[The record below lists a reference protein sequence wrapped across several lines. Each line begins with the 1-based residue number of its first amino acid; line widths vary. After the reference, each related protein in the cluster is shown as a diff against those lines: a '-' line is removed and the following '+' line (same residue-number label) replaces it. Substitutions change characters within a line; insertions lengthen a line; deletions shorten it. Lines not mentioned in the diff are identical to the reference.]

1 MTPTYRV
8 RSMSLF
14 RRWVPAQPR
23 RPCGDR
29 GSARRGAHRESGE
42 TGAPTY
48 GLTGWRLLGTDTT
61 RPVVVAP
68 TDVDITDV
76 STMYVFWLGEV
87 LDPEG

>member
-1 MTPTYRV
+1 M
-8 RSMSLF
+8 
-14 RRWVPAQPR
+14 
-23 RPCGDR
+23 
-29 GSARRGAHRESGE
+29 
-42 TGAPTY
+42 
-48 GLTGWRLLGTDTT
+48 LGTDTT